1 MAKPAILERLLRYR
15 QAHGLGCYRRLV
27 KVANGAI
34 TDDEIRRMAA
44 AENLPLA
51 KWTVLSAA
59 LDHIEKQDA

>member
-1 MAKPAILERLLRYR
+1 MTKRAILERLLQYR
-15 QAHGLGCYRRLV
+15 QAHGLGSYAKLV

-51 KWTVLSAA
+51 KWHILSAA